1 MCSPI
6 ELVIQPVENQWDW
19 LFASLNHNRG
29 FWEVQNVNSVGPTTM
44 AGDQDLCGIVL
55 RQWLLRQKR
64 DCFGES
70 EAIGL
75 KPVAGVPDPW
85 KRET

>member
-1 MCSPI
+1 M
-6 ELVIQPVENQWDW
+6 
-19 LFASLNHNRG
+19 
-29 FWEVQNVNSVGPTTM
+29 QNVNSVGPTTM

-75 KPVAGVPDPW
+75 KSVAGVPDP
-85 KRET
+85 